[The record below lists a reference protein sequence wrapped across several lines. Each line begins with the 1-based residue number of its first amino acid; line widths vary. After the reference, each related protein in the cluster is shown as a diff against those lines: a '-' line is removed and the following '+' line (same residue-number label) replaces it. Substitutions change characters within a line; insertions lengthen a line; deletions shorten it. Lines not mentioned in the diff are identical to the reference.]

1 MTVYVSPRELA
12 DHVPGISQGQ
22 IREMAKQGLVPFIG
36 NVKVKIPL
44 EEGIKAVTAAAKR
57 NAREKRQAS
66 RIPVIPRLPTVPDDG
81 GKRYD
86 TARALFGK
94 QIRPKGVPKSKRQ
107 SKGGETC
114 S

>member
-66 RIPVIPRLPTVPDDG
+66 RMPVIPRLPPAPDDG
-81 GKRYD
+81 SGKRYD

-94 QIRPKGVPKSKRQ
+94 PIRPKGVPKSRREKV
-107 SKGGETC
+107 
-114 S
+114 